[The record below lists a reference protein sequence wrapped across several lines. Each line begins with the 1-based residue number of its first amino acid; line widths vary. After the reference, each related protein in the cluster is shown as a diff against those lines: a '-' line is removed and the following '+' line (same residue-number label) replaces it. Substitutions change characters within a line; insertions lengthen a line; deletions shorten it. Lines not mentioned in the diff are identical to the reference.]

1 MAVIVPDIVK
11 QANILTFLYLKPNLL
26 GD

>member
-11 QANILTFLYLKPNLL
+11 QANILTFLYLKPNFL